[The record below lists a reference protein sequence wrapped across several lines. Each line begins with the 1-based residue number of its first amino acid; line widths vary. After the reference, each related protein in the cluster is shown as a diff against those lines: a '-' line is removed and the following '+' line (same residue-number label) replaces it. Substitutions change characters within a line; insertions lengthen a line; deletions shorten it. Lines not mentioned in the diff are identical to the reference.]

1 MDRVQCLDDVLRTYE
16 LVLARDTNRL
26 ALLEMQID
34 PRVGVLSLGD
44 VLVRIDERF
53 RYVVARCL
61 RRGVCTSNRFPMWA
75 ASIGSI
81 ANPMFFSSL
90 GE

>member
-34 PRVGVLSLGD
+34 PERRLSLGD
-44 VLVRIDERF
+44 VLVRIDEGLWNGHGPLPATGRILDF
-53 RYVVARCL
+53 EPAAHV
-61 RRGVCTSNRFPMWA
+61 GVPR
-75 ASIGSI
+75 
-81 ANPMFFSSL
+81 
-90 GE
+90 